1 LVAIS
6 PAEKPDNPP
15 LLGPAGTVHCSMEDW
30 AKYARFHLRAARGQE
45 KRLSAKTCHTLH
57 RAPPGSQYAAGW
69 IVTNRPWGGGDVLMH
84 NGSNTLNYAVIWLAP
99 KRNFAALETTN
110 VGDGFEVCDAAA
122 SLLIQEVQ
130 KEP

>member
-1 LVAIS
+1 
-6 PAEKPDNPP
+6 
-15 LLGPAGTVHCSMEDW
+15 
-30 AKYARFHLRAARGQE
+30 
-45 KRLSAKTCHTLH
+45 
-57 RAPPGSQYAAGW
+57 
-69 IVTNRPWGGGDVLMH
+69 VTNRPWGGGDVLMH

-99 KRNFAALETTN
+99 KRNFAALVATN